1 MRRKWWEGLIGSKK
15 SETLEET
22 AEERIR
28 QAAET
33 HPEALDLSGLG
44 LPELPESLGQL
55 TALQALD
62 LSDNQLQALPESLAQ
77 THRAAGA

>member
-1 MRRKWWEGLIGSKK
+1 MGRKSREGLIGRKK
-15 SETLEET
+15 SETSEES

-33 HPEALDLSGLG
+33 HAEDLDLSDLG

-55 TALQALD
+55 TALQ
-62 LSDNQLQALPESLAQ
+62 S
-77 THRAAGA
+77 